1 MSDKNS
7 RNKQRTFLF
16 NLSYTGGNNQ
26 HKNNYEHLELIY
38 QFYASAISKSNFVIE
53 NFKRGPRYSGRCRVR
68 DYTNGQHVTIQS
80 TDQDQDKD
88 KKEEGNKQMISKRTP
103 KMSINQILMRLL
115 MRLHRKNE

>member
-38 QFYASAISKSNFVIE
+38 RFYASAISNSNFVIE
-53 NFKRGPRYSGRCRVR
+53 NFKRLPEPSVENMVDTYSG
-68 DYTNGQHVTIQS
+68 IQCS
-80 TDQDQDKD
+80 PALNQNKD
-88 KKEEGNKQMISKRTP
+88 KKKEGDKQKDAKNVNQSDSNEITSK
-103 KMSINQILMRLL
+103 K
-115 MRLHRKNE
+115 

>member
-7 RNKQRTFLF
+7 SDKQRTFLF
-16 NLSYTGGNNQ
+16 NLSYIGGNNQ

-38 QFYASAISKSNFVIE
+38 QFYASAISNSNFVIE
-53 NFKRGPRYSGRCRVR
+53 NFRDIPRPSRQHMMEIYTRGGGQRVP
-68 DYTNGQHVTIQS
+68 IQS

-88 KKEEGNKQMISKRTP
+88 KKEEGDKQMISKRTP
-103 KMSINQILMRLL
+103 KMSTNQIL